1 MIYLSANG
9 VKQWIL
15 PTKKFYKKTL
25 INLKGRV
32 DLDKTKFKNETELEN
47 YVDHFIQ
54 NIDNIQ

>member
-1 MIYLSANG
+1 MIVMIYLSANG

-32 DLDKTKFKNETELEN
+32 DLDKTKFKNETEL
-47 YVDHFIQ
+47 
-54 NIDNIQ
+54 